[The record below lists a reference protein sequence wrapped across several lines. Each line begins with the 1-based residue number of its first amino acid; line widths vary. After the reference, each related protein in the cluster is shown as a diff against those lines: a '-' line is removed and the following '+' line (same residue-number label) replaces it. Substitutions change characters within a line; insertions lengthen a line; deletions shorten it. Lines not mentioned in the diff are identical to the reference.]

1 MLQNTSKNVRIK
13 NTTDAILS
21 PENISCNTKNE
32 NEVNYNM
39 ENEKIQRFGE
49 KKILGLNV
57 NNILSEY
64 YTRCRKKRKALQVGN
79 CASFLMFKVYDDE
92 EQTRKLERASFCKHP
107 LCLMCAWR
115 LSLKRTRELECA
127 VDLLM
132 EENPE
137 GRFYFLTLTVKNW
150 EIITKEKIK
159 RLQKRG
165 VEFIRKVLGINS
177 YYVSLEITIGQDG
190 LYHPHLHAL
199 IYSPRF
205 LNTTFEFIGMYR
217 KEWAK
222 IVKARGLDY
231 QILTLFSLG
240 YGIESSKNIHEVT
253 KYILKPKMRI
263 SREMVINVSKSIENV
278 KKGFSAGEIR
288 EALKRAKMTISERD
302 NDELERLSSYD
313 WRIEFYKWVNNN
325 YVLEIE

>member
-1 MLQNTSKNVRIK
+1 MLQKKSENAKIK
-13 NTTDAILS
+13 NTTDDILS

-32 NEVNYNM
+32 VNYNM
-39 ENEKIQRFGE
+39 KNEKVQRFEE
-49 KKILGLNV
+49 KKILGLSV

-64 YTRCRKKRKALQVGN
+64 YTRCRKKAKSEKVRN
-79 CASFLMFKVYDDE
+79 CANFLVFKVYDDE
-92 EQTRKLERASFCKHP
+92 EHTKKLERANFCEHP

-115 LSLKRTRELECA
+115 LSLKRTRELEYA

-150 EIITKEKIK
+150 EIITKEKIR

-165 VEFIRKVLGINS
+165 VEFIRKVLGVNS

-199 IYSPRF
+199 IYTTRF
-205 LNTTFEFIGMYR
+205 LNTTFDFIGMYR

-231 QILTLFSLG
+231 QILTLFPLG
-240 YGIESSKNIHEVT
+240 YGTEASKNIHEVT

-288 EALKRAKMTISERD
+288 NALKRAKETISEHD
-302 NDELERLSSYD
+302 DDELERLSRFN
-313 WRIEFYKWVNNN
+313 WRIEFYKWLDNN